1 MPKYRVI
8 SELDPGTEH
17 RDPRGTRL
25 RLDEARIVTVAE
37 AGSLTEAANDA
48 RDSDP
53 HCERR
58 ITLVEELHP
67 GLSLSDERLSRA
79 LGEADGSP
87 TGQPLVDPETFKDD
101 LLPLHRH
108 PDFVTV
114 VTQVVFG
121 LRESGLVP
129 GLDVSVLAN
138 VFDEPYAMIE
148 VHDDVRG
155 IHVSRGS
162 EIRRLTDDPSAIGWQ
177 GVLAVARAVVA
188 LSNDL
193 H

>member
-8 SELDPGTEH
+8 SELDPGIEH

-25 RLDEARIVTVAE
+25 RLDEARIVTVVE

-48 RDSDP
+48 RDTDP

-58 ITLVEELHP
+58 ITFVEELHP
-67 GLSLSDERLSRA
+67 GVSLSDERLSRA
-79 LGEADGSP
+79 LGQADSSP
-87 TGQPLVDPETFKDD
+87 TGEPLVGPEAFKDD
-101 LLPLHRH
+101 HLPLHRH
-108 PDFVTV
+108 REFVTV
-114 VTQVVFG
+114 VRQVVYG

-129 GLDVSVLAN
+129 GLDISVLATE
-138 VFDEPYAMIE
+138 FDQPYAMIE

-155 IHVSRGS
+155 IHVSRES
-162 EIRRLTDDPSAIGWQ
+162 EILRLTDDPSATGWQ
-177 GVLAVARAVVA
+177 GVLAVARALVA
-188 LSNDL
+188 ISNDL